1 MEKQYKFSKPAFFF
15 FQLKSADKCATI
27 HKMVYLLVF
36 TREIEPREIEPI
48 ECVNT
53 LEIYVHK
60 YI

>member
-1 MEKQYKFSKPAFFF
+1 MEKQYKFSKPVFFF
-15 FQLKSADKCATI
+15 FHLKSADKCAPI

-36 TREIEPREIEPI
+36 TREIEPREIELI
-48 ECVNT
+48 ECVNN